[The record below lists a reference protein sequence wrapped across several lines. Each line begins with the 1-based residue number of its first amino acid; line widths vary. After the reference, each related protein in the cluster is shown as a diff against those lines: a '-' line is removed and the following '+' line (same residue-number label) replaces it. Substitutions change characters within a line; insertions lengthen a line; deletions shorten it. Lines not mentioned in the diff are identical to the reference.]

1 MIMTNESCKKLWDEI
16 FGTAWTA
23 ITSAVTD
30 IGAFLVEGENFLI
43 DSNAR
48 RILGL
53 DADATGTQLI
63 ETLQAYFSDVTTISP
78 LRIRPVEAPEGVKA
92 GVVYIESENTRIK
105 PSGLLPSVSQNE
117 LIDIINDNI
126 GSILLALI
134 NIDGVEN
141 RYRGDVRVSSV
152 IYQALG
158 EYKDKTG
165 ISVYSGNKYWIYI
178 KDFHGDA
185 DKFAREFKDTV
196 RSGIAAMHI
205 DGSSFQRQ
213 SVTVTMGY
221 GVGFEKASM
230 FMHAAGC
237 ALYEAQAKGAG
248 SYCIFTPEKY
258 EHQKNEFV
266 NIRAFSELLDDNLF
280 TYHFQ
285 PIVSASTGDIL
296 AYEALMRTP
305 QEIGLNPFQ
314 ILDYAERYGRLYD
327 IERATISNTMKY
339 LSEHQSEFE
348 GRSLYVNSITAHM
361 LKDDDFAAITADYG
375 ELMEKV
381 VIELTEQ
388 TEITDE
394 SLERIHRRMKDNHM
408 HLAIDDYGTG
418 YSNTSNLLRYDPD
431 IVKID
436 RSLITNIDS
445 NLKMQQIV
453 SGIIDFL
460 HASGYLALAEGVE
473 TREELHTM
481 IAFGADYIQG
491 YYVSR
496 PKPVLLREI
505 SSNIKNEIVKFSQE
519 TGNGTR
525 KIYHVSENEI
535 VDLAKLVSKN
545 YTHIF
550 IAVSNAVIDGF
561 GLEKPA
567 AVSIIVKD
575 GKKSTIVIKSVNLI
589 ASNSEPL
596 VQIGNNSEVEFIC
609 TGNNCFEHRG
619 IYVPSSSSL
628 LIKGSGDL
636 KILAEARSCY
646 AIGNDCQHS
655 AGNITVE
662 MTGELE
668 VCANGDECVAIGGG
682 KNSKNTKIR
691 IISGAVSVACTGDVC
706 LGVGCFNEHADIEL
720 SDCSLNFKMSA
731 VHSVGIGSV
740 NGSADVSLKNYS
752 IEANL
757 AGNMQ
762 TGIGVESEGKGSV
775 DICAGRMNMVLRG
788 RNLAC
793 IGTRGGDMKI
803 DADGSIFRLYCE
815 GGITSG
821 IGDAEGSGDVAI
833 RNSELNITFH
843 TDNGFGAGSKNGSLI
858 YDGGVQYI
866 SINE

>member
-16 FGTAWTA
+16 FGTAWMT
-23 ITSAVTD
+23 ITSAVTG
-30 IGAFLVEGENFLI
+30 IGAFLIKDEDCLI

-48 RILGL
+48 RILGV
-53 DADATGTQLI
+53 DTGVTSTQLI
-63 ETLQAYFSDVTTISP
+63 GTLQAYFSDVTTISP
-78 LRIRPVEAPEGVKA
+78 LRIKLVESPEGVKA

-105 PSGLLPSVSQNE
+105 PSGLLPAVPQNE

-205 DGSSFQRQ
+205 DGSAFQRQ

-327 IERATISNTMKY
+327 IEKATISNTMKY

-348 GRSLYVNSITAHM
+348 GRSLYVNSITSHM
-361 LKDDDFAAITADYG
+361 LNDDDFAAIKADYG

-394 SLERIHRRMKDNHM
+394 SLERIHSRIKDNHM

-436 RSLITNIDS
+436 RSLIMNIDS

-473 TREELHTM
+473 TREELRTM

-505 SSNIKNEIVKFSQE
+505 SANIKNEIVKFSQE
-519 TGNGTR
+519 TGKGTR
-525 KIYHVSENEI
+525 KIYHVSENET

-550 IAVSNAVIDGF
+550 IAASKVTIDGG

-567 AVSIIVKD
+567 SISLIVKD
-575 GKKSTIVIKSVNLI
+575 GKKTSISLKYARLTT
-589 ASNSEPL
+589 SEVEPII
-596 VQIGNNSEVEFIC
+596 QIGNNCDVDLTCMGINSLDQ
-609 TGNNCFEHRG
+609 RG

-628 LIKGSGDL
+628 LINGSGDL
-636 KILAEARSCY
+636 KILAESRSCY

-662 MTGELE
+662 MTGKLD
-668 VCANGDECVAIGGG
+668 VCANGDNCVAIGGG

-691 IISGAVSVACTGDVC
+691 ILAGAISVACTGDVC
-706 LGVGCFNEHADIEL
+706 LGIGCFNEHADIEMHDCNL
-720 SDCSLNFKMSA
+720 SFKMSA

-752 IEANL
+752 LDANF

-762 TGIGVESEGKGSV
+762 TGIGVESEGEGSV
-775 DICAGRMNMVLRG
+775 DICAGRMNMVMRG

-803 DADGSIFRLYCE
+803 DADGSVLRLYCE
-815 GGITSG
+815 GGTTSG
-821 IGDAEGSGDVAI
+821 IGDPEGSGDVTI
-833 RNSELNITFH
+833 KNSELNITFH
-843 TDNGFGAGSKNGSLI
+843 TDNGFGAGSKNGSLT